1 MPHPLKPQWLL
12 QSFQPARCHQ
22 ALRNLLSS
30 SAEASYFLAKAT
42 LLRLSLEGW
51 PSPLAP
57 GGQQLSTC
65 KWENERLHY
74 RCQTAWTP
82 RSYRPAIVH
91 MAFPLQK
98 SGWAQGRLGQ
108 ASSGGAGLPCEDHF
122 HLLLSTVSSVS
133 SLCVASTKTPLC
145 HQPCLR
151 MSQPQGVFPG
161 SFIALHKS
169 AAKCVGGAGNPRL
182 IPMYN
187 YTQRTVIRGTLPSL
201 QVE

>member
-1 MPHPLKPQWLL
+1 MPHPLKPPWLL

-30 SAEASYFLAKAT
+30 SAEASCFLAMAT

-108 ASSGGAGLPCEDHF
+108 ANSGGAGLPCEDHF
-122 HLLLSTVSSVS
+122 HLLCPLSPHSVWLPQRPLLVISHACACPNPKVFSQEVS
-133 SLCVASTKTPLC
+133 
-145 HQPCLR
+145 
-151 MSQPQGVFPG
+151 
-161 SFIALHKS
+161 
-169 AAKCVGGAGNPRL
+169 
-182 IPMYN
+182 
-187 YTQRTVIRGTLPSL
+187 
-201 QVE
+201 